1 MWGFGIE
8 KIFSPTG
15 QTAPTSETKATL
27 TRQTAITFV
36 AKSRGTAGHV
46 VTIGAKAAPDDTLA
60 LTVSEN
66 AITIN
71 LANTT
76 TTKNTMT
83 LIAAL
88 ILATPAAAA
97 LVYPVV
103 LTGATEMTNFAA
115 VNLSGG
121 DCGTPGAFNQVIQS
135 TDGTKWTQ
143 ISPYADCYYWAP
155 DGFPAVNTEYI
166 HCFDGV
172 NGIIYKKKMTGTTA
186 AAAST
191 TVAHG
196 VFNWNRPFFPFCSG
210 AILSAA
216 GAMWA
221 TGGYAS
227 AASSQLHT
235 FGVANFVIAHGTSY
249 QGQTYIESLY
259 YSKTF

>member
-1 MWGFGIE
+1 MWGFGIG

-15 QTAPTSETKATL
+15 QTAPTSETKASL
-27 TRQTAITFV
+27 TVQTAITFV

-46 VTIGAKAAPDDTLA
+46 VTIGAQAAPDDTLA

-88 ILATPAAAA
+88 ILATPDALA

-103 LTGATEMTNFAA
+103 LTGATKMTDFAA

-121 DCGTPGAFNQVIQS
+121 LNGTVGHFNQVIQ
-135 TDGTKWTQ
+135 TVDGSKWTQ
-143 ISPYADCYYWAP
+143 ISPYPGYYYWAV
-155 DGFPAVNTEYI
+155 DGFPSVNTEYI

-172 NGIIYKKKMTGTTA
+172 NGIIYKKKVTGTTA
-186 AAAST
+186 AATTT

-196 VFNWNRPFFPFCSG
+196 VFNWNRAFFPFCSG
-210 AILSAA
+210 AILSTS
-216 GAMWA
+216 GLWA
-221 TGGYAS
+221 TGGYGSGAN
-227 AASSQLHT
+227 SQIHA
-235 FGVANFVIAHGTSY
+235 FGVANFVIAHGTAY